1 MPRSPMTAL
10 SHRFASP
17 AEPFSVRTSDG
28 VRLLGSR
35 LGHADPAVV
44 FCHGFMGWHR
54 KPRVGLFVEELSRW
68 FTVFAFDMRG
78 HGRSGGLCTFGDA
91 EVRDVEAVLDHARGD
106 GHALVAT
113 VGASM
118 GGIAVIRHAA
128 LTGGVDAVVS
138 ISVPARW
145 QGHASAA
152 VRRMQWFTTT
162 WQGRRLCRAAG
173 VRLATAWNDPE
184 APEDVIGK
192 IAPTPVLIVH
202 GRDNHYFDE
211 DEAWRLYRRAGEPKR
226 LLLASRFGHA
236 EDGFTPSF
244 AERIARMLYQTWELP
259 WPG

>member
-1 MPRSPMTAL
+1 M
-10 SHRFASP
+10 
-17 AEPFSVRTSDG
+17 SVRTSDG
-28 VRLLGSR
+28 VRLVGSR

-68 FTVFAFDMRG
+68 FTVFAFDVRG

-91 EVRDVEAVLDHARGD
+91 EVHDVEAVLEHARDD
-106 GHALVAT
+106 GHPLVAT

-128 LTGGVDAVVS
+128 LTGGVAAVVS

-211 DEAWRLYRRAGEPKR
+211 DEAWRLYRRAQEPKR

-236 EDGFTPSF
+236 EDGFTPGF
-244 AERIARMLYQTWELP
+244 AERIARIVYQTWELE

>member
-10 SHRFASP
+10 SHRFTSP

-28 VRLLGSR
+28 VRLVGSR

-91 EVRDVEAVLDHARGD
+91 EV
-106 GHALVAT
+106 
-113 VGASM
+113 
-118 GGIAVIRHAA
+118 
-128 LTGGVDAVVS
+128 
-138 ISVPARW
+138 
-145 QGHASAA
+145 
-152 VRRMQWFTTT
+152 
-162 WQGRRLCRAAG
+162 
-173 VRLATAWNDPE
+173 
-184 APEDVIGK
+184 
-192 IAPTPVLIVH
+192 LIVH
-202 GRDNHYFDE
+202 GRDDHYFDE
-211 DEAWRLYRRAGEPKR
+211 DEAWRLYRRAEEPKR

-236 EDGFTPSF
+236 EDGFTPMF
-244 AERIARMLYQTWELP
+244 AERLARMLYQTWGLN